1 MMGATGAAAMA
12 GKSLQG
18 YDSELESESLCFSLL
33 PDELNYNQ
41 LTWAQIPDGPR
52 GQSARLGNATMP
64 QRLKVGK
71 VYPGPLQRLAEYGIG
86 GAVEED
92 DWDSASHE
100 ARMVGA
106 HKANDAFQGKQRR
119 EARGGWQQGWRPA
132 KASCIQVPGI
142 KCRAS
147 FLTGAAEHGGCWR

>member
-52 GQSARLGNATMP
+52 GQAARLDNATMP

-71 VYPGPLQRLAEYGIG
+71 VYPGPPQRLAEYGIG
-86 GAVEED
+86 GAVEA
-92 DWDSASHE
+92 SATLFFPL
-100 ARMVGA
+100 RPLVPRLG
-106 HKANDAFQGKQRR
+106 GILLQRSLGTPVATR
-119 EARGGWQQGWRPA
+119 R
-132 KASCIQVPGI
+132 
-142 KCRAS
+142 
-147 FLTGAAEHGGCWR
+147 